1 MSSMSQEITWQDCI
15 IAVDQL
21 IETLKCKICE
31 DPEHGEFWQQRLA
44 VAMTKRQ
51 EILILAKQQEEQ
63 QFMQSLERVCDNV
76 QKKSKEQRYEQ

>member
-31 DPEHGEFWQQRLA
+31 NSEHGDFWQQRLA
-44 VAMTKRQ
+44 VAMAKRQ
-51 EILILAKQQEEQ
+51 EIQILAKQQEGQ
-63 QFMQSLERVCDNV
+63 QFMQSLEKICSNV
-76 QKKSKEQRYEQ
+76 LKKSKEQQSEQ